1 MRTMRERPVAET
13 IATGVGARPQPAV
26 STEVLVIGAGPTGIA
41 AAVRLTRTGTDHI
54 VVDAFDQPGGM
65 AGSFADDAGFVW
77 DLGGHVI
84 HSHFASFDEAVAA
97 SGTPM
102 NDVLRNGWVWLD
114 GEDPDSL
121 LPAPI
126 QAQLEELPEDL
137 DPLAP
142 AADLAEYYRNSLGQD
157 LCDRFFTA
165 YNEKMWTVPLDEVDH
180 AWTSL
185 RSGGTGRNVPRLS
198 LAEEFVRPTE
208 TFPYPRGGTGE
219 LWRRIV
225 QTQATPSA
233 MRFGVRVESIDL
245 EGHRAHLSDGTEI
258 AYRHLISTA
267 PLTWML
273 RQLGRDADAER
284 LRASSGTAIGL
295 GYRGDVPERLRGV
308 TWLYCPDRDVPW
320 YRGTVMSTY
329 DPGTSPQGHWSILV
343 EVSDTTAV
351 GGRRWGVEEA
361 VEACI
366 ASLARLGAEPETL
379 ATTWTAELPMAYPVP
394 TLGRDEI
401 LRGADE
407 ALLAHDVRSRGR
419 FGGWRYESC
428 NQDYSWAQGVQAVD
442 AALTGSAED
451 VLWEPEKY

>member
-1 MRTMRERPVAET
+1 MTQTPATPAQAPSSMSSEDAEL
-13 IATGVGARPQPAV
+13 
-26 STEVLVIGAGPTGIA
+26 STEVLVIGAGPTGIG
-41 AAVRLTRTGTDHI
+41 AAVRLTQTGTDHL

-65 AGSFADDAGFVW
+65 AGSFTDDDGFAW

-102 NDVLRNGWVWLD
+102 NDVVRNGWVWLD
-114 GEDPDSL
+114 GEDPEAM
-121 LPAPI
+121 LPAPL
-126 QAQLEELPEDL
+126 QAQLEELPQDL

-142 AADLAEYYRNSLGQD
+142 AANLAEYYRNSYGQD
-157 LCDRFFTA
+157 LTDRFFTG
-165 YNEKMWTVPLDEVDH
+165 YNEKMWTIPLEEVDH

-185 RSGGTGRNVPRLS
+185 RSGGSGRNVPCLT
-198 LAEEFVRPTE
+198 LAKDFVRSTE
-208 TFPYPRGGTGE
+208 TFPYPKGGTGE

-225 QTQATPSA
+225 ETQATPSA
-233 MRFGVRVESIDL
+233 FRHGARVESVDL
-245 EGHRAHLSDGTEI
+245 EGHRAILSDGTVI

-267 PLTWML
+267 PITWLLAQM
-273 RQLGRDADAER
+273 GREDDAAR
-284 LRASSGTAIGL
+284 LRSSSGVAIGL
-295 GYRGDVPERLRGV
+295 GYCGEVPERLRGV

-329 DPGTSPQGHWSILV
+329 DPGTSPEGHWSMLV
-343 EVSDTTAV
+343 KVPDTTAV
-351 GGRRWGVEEA
+351 GGRRWTAEEA

-366 ASLARLGAEPETL
+366 ASVARLGADPEAL
-379 ATTWTAELPMAYPVP
+379 VTTWTAEVPMAYPVP

-401 LRGADE
+401 LRSADE
-407 ALLAHDVRSRGR
+407 ALLAHDVRTRGR

-428 NQDYSWAQGVQAVD
+428 NQDYSWAQGIQAVD
-442 AALTGSAED
+442 AVLTGSAED